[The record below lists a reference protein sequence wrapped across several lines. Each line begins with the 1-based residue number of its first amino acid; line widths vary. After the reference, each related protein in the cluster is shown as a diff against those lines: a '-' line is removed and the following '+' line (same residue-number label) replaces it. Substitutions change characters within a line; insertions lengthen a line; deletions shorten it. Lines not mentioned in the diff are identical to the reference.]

1 MTSESGNKLFV
12 IHSNL
17 HTSIEEH
24 AKKKDLKNV
33 KEMTIVIIQI
43 LKEFCDFNICNMY
56 YIY

>member
-1 MTSESGNKLFV
+1 MTSESGNKLFG

-17 HTSIEEH
+17 HTSIVEH
-24 AKKKDLKNV
+24 AKKNLKNI
-33 KEMTIVIIQI
+33 KEMTIVMIQI